1 MGRGKTGVR
10 VDMYIEINEFWG
22 LDNRMVARERESER
36 GNLVVGGWGLY
47 KIVRE
52 RGVRVSKER
61 DFGLML
67 HNSYSD
73 KWLRDVE

>member
-1 MGRGKTGVR
+1 MVGR
-10 VDMYIEINEFWG
+10 
-22 LDNRMVARERESER
+22 
-36 GNLVVGGWGLY
+36 WGLY

-52 RGVRVSKER
+52 RGVRVSRER
-61 DFGLML
+61 DFDLMF